1 MRPDLIWL
9 LFSTCLFGG
18 AICWEAAKIRS
29 GRPESFSG
37 NLMLMASGF
46 VSQTVFLFLRGR
58 EMGSCP
64 ITQPAEILV
73 FVAWS
78 AVALYFLVG
87 QPFRLSL
94 LGTFTAPL
102 AVLFQLTAL
111 PRLQPPVAHPSESD
125 FWLQLHASIS
135 LVAYGAFALA
145 CAAGVMFLLQD
156 RLLRTGHLE
165 GLSFRL
171 PPVTNLTHSI
181 VRLVGAGL
189 LLLSLGIVCSFGMRK
204 PPSHLHLMLSGVV
217 WLVYAVLWGWRRWG
231 MLPNSRMAWCAIGSF
246 MLPVVTLGLLEH

>member
-9 LFSTCLFGG
+9 LFSTGLFGG
-18 AICWEAAKIRS
+18 AVCWEAAKIRS
-29 GRPESFSG
+29 GRPEQFPG
-37 NLMLMASGF
+37 NLVLMASGF
-46 VSQTVFLFLRGR
+46 VAQTVFLFLRGQQ
-58 EMGSCP
+58 MGSCP

-78 AVALYFLVG
+78 TVVLYFLVG
-87 QPFRLSL
+87 RPFRLSL
-94 LGTFTAPL
+94 LGTFTGPL
-102 AVLFQLTAL
+102 VVLFQLMAM
-111 PRLQPPVAHPSESD
+111 PRLQPPVRHHSGGD
-125 FWLQLHASIS
+125 FWLQLHASVS

-156 RLLRTGHLE
+156 RLLRTGRLE

-181 VRLVGAGL
+181 ARLVGAGVVL
-189 LLLSLGIVCSFGMRK
+189 LTLGIACSVGMRK
-204 PPSHLHLMLSGVV
+204 PPSHLHLALSGFV
-217 WLVYAVLWGWRRWG
+217 WVVYAALWCWRRWG

-246 MLPVVTLGLLEH
+246 LLPVVTLSLLEH